1 MRNGEGQRGFGK
13 KKRIHSCCWC
23 SHGMLGCVQ
32 VTAYSVIKS
41 NGQTGTLP
49 TGVNFQ
55 IGSGS
60 NQSLPSF
67 ASGSSAVINGPAIQS
82 LLLHTVTPCLDH

>member
-1 MRNGEGQRGFGK
+1 MVGLAKGRADFGK
-13 KKRIHSCCWC
+13 KNCIHMCCWC
-23 SHGMLGCVQ
+23 SHGMLVCVQ

-67 ASGSSAVINGPAIQS
+67 ASGSSAVSPLVVQHDHS
-82 LLLHTVTPCLDH
+82 CCLL

>member
-1 MRNGEGQRGFGK
+1 
-13 KKRIHSCCWC
+13 
-23 SHGMLGCVQ
+23 MLGNVQ

-67 ASGSSAVINGPAIQS
+67 ASGSSAVSA
-82 LLLHTVTPCLDH
+82 LDVLYDQCYCIL